1 MLFRSVFD
9 YDGYLVAMIT
19 EPEQYSFGRRVVI
32 WEGYLAV
39 SCDEQVFLL
48 YADRAFQGEMLLVT
62 DGYRSGEFGF
72 TIAMA
77 AGVVVVGDPGV
88 VLSKD
93 VAFGAVY
100 TFDVATTQQ
109 RETLFFFSEETDQV
123 SLGESAATSN
133 KRVWAGVTQA
143 DRKSVG

>member
-9 YDGYLVAMIT
+9 YAGDLVAMIT

-77 AGVVVVGDPGV
+77 AGVVVVGDP
-88 VLSKD
+88 
-93 VAFGAVY
+93 
-100 TFDVATTQQ
+100 
-109 RETLFFFSEETDQV
+109 RSEEHTSELQ
-123 SLGESAATSN
+123 SLMRISYA
-133 KRVWAGVTQA
+133 VF
-143 DRKSVG
+143 